1 MANDDSDKKSS
12 VSEISAV
19 ASEIV
24 KKLRDI
30 VKEGNVR
37 RVVIKKESGEK
48 LLDIPLT
55 AGVLVSGGLVLF
67 YPVIAAIAAGIGLFT
82 RVKLEI
88 TKTAPG
94 GKNDEEGKEQK

>member
-1 MANDDSDKKSS
+1 MADEEKNKKSS
-12 VSEISAV
+12 VSEVTAV

-24 KKLRDI
+24 KKLKEF

-37 RVVIKKESGEK
+37 RVVIKKESGET

-67 YPVIAAIAAGIGLFT
+67 YPVIAAIAFGIGLFT
-82 RVKLEI
+82 KVKLEI
-88 TKTAPG
+88 TKAPPSE
-94 GKNDEEGKEQK
+94 KNDDEQKKQ